1 MLFSL
6 LSSNKMIGG
15 GRGGG
20 GGGGIIGD
28 QLVWE
33 VGAVVVTWFPKK
45 GKQLPVYN
53 DVILSGLVEYFINC
67 FSQKI
72 LTHCKLM
79 KVANDRN

>member
-1 MLFSL
+1 MLFPL
-6 LSSNKMIGG
+6 VSSNKMIGG

-45 GKQLPVYN
+45 GKQLYN
-53 DVILSGLVEYFINC
+53 DVILSGLVVYFINC
-67 FSQKI
+67 FSQKTP
-72 LTHCKLM
+72 THCKLM

>member
-1 MLFSL
+1 MLFPL
-6 LSSNKMIGG
+6 VSSNKMIGG

-45 GKQLPVYN
+45 GKQLYN
-53 DVILSGLVEYFINC
+53 DVILSGLVVYFIHC
-67 FSQKI
+67 FSQKTP
-72 LTHCKLM
+72 THCKLM